1 MYENHKLCD
10 SLKPSEICLVVEQYT
25 EGIYIRKFHEHVP
38 KHRLSNSAR
47 TNLLRTLVLHFSGA
61 SAEAIVSSSLNK
73 RGRSPPAMPLLWATS
88 YPEPGVLRSY
98 RGTDTVA
105 WSDQVI
111 TPEKFRR
118 SAAANDAP
126 R

>member
-1 MYENHKLCD
+1 MIYENHKVCD

-47 TNLLRTLVLHFSGA
+47 TNLLRTLVLHFLGA
-61 SAEAIVSSSLNK
+61 SAEAIVSSSLNE
-73 RGRSPPAMPLLWATS
+73 RGRATS

-98 RGTDTVA
+98 CGTNTIA

-111 TPEKFRR
+111 APIKFRC
-118 SAAANDAP
+118 SD
-126 R
+126 

>member
-10 SLKPSEICLVVEQYT
+10 SLKSSEICLVVEQYT
-25 EGIYIRKFHEHVP
+25 EGIYLRKFHEHVP

-73 RGRSPPAMPLLWATS
+73 RGRSPPAMTILCTAS
-88 YPEPGVLRSY
+88 YPESGVLRFY
-98 RGTDTVA
+98 CGTDTVA

-111 TPEKFRR
+111 SPKDFRR
-118 SAAANDAP
+118 SD
-126 R
+126 

>member
-10 SLKPSEICLVVEQYT
+10 SLTRSEICLVVEQYK

-47 TNLLRTLVLHFSGA
+47 INLLRTLVLHFLGA
-61 SAEAIVSSSLNK
+61 SAEAIVSSSLNE
-73 RGRSPPAMPLLWATS
+73 RGRSPPARTFRCVTS
-88 YPEPGVLRSY
+88 YPEPGVLRAY
-98 RGTDTVA
+98 FGADTKA

-111 TPEKFRR
+111 SPEKFRR
-118 SAAANDAP
+118 SD
-126 R
+126 